1 MNQIEIIEIRTQLN
15 SIKNLETE
23 LQKLLK
29 DIRKESED
37 IKVKIYRRIKLES
50 DFIILIMNEVRHSI
64 NGESQLGDR
73 LSEAL
78 GDFGMVNYSKWYEL
92 EPETSASKNKR

>member
-1 MNQIEIIEIRTQLN
+1 
-15 SIKNLETE
+15 
-23 LQKLLK
+23 
-29 DIRKESED
+29 
-37 IKVKIYRRIKLES
+37 
-50 DFIILIMNEVRHSI
+50 MNEVRHSI